1 MIVVFLVDYIWFS
14 IHNFIDENG
23 SNNSA
28 TSYLIF
34 IFFHL
39 LYLGTFFYFSLI
51 STYVVLLTMFF
62 FFLSFYFWTLVLC
75 VVKPLQNVEAEKDQL
90 TELKLNSHILQVII
104 ITNSLHFIWLMN
116 LINNVIIITSQE
128 SITKQ
133 INENPVAGWEA
144 AINPRFSNYT
154 VTLQL
159 SQTYYFNLRK

>member
-62 FFLSFYFWTLVLC
+62 SFCLSIFELLCCVLLNRYRTLR
-75 VVKPLQNVEAEKDQL
+75 
-90 TELKLNSHILQVII
+90 LKKTSLLNSSLILI
-104 ITNSLHFIWLMN
+104 SF
-116 LINNVIIITSQE
+116 
-128 SITKQ
+128 
-133 INENPVAGWEA
+133 
-144 AINPRFSNYT
+144 R
-154 VTLQL
+154 
-159 SQTYYFNLRK
+159 